1 MHQLAQRMALGAYRL
16 VFVHALLRF
25 AWGRRLFISRRGYV
39 DVLFLPPEIRAK
51 IGR

>member
-16 VFVHALLRF
+16 VFVHSLLRF
-25 AWGRRLFISRRGYV
+25 AWGRRFFFSRRGYV
-39 DVLFLPPEIRAK
+39 DVLFLPAENRVK